1 MELFFQ
7 SIGIFGFLTTVEN
20 LDEVYHPIT
29 KVYNRVAF
37 LRAGYVAFRNGC
49 AFDVVMVKLSR
60 SSCVGLGTTH
70 ADCLNSFLGTVAEW
84 LKRLPGGADV
94 YDCDRGHFALMCFR
108 DSKSDTEELMRK
120 IYDRFCGK
128 WISYNM
134 EVVFPV
140 QLCMVRAPEE
150 VCTIEHMLRL
160 LDLPYSGGIAGLPE
174 TVSAGELE
182 ESTQTRPEQSRFAAE
197 IWEMADNFIAGAE
210 MLTPAERNILQLY
223 VAGHEIADIPELAC
237 VSINTV
243 RKHNKS
249 IYKKLG
255 VGTKEELMLY
265 IEAPSPR
272 GSAGGTER
280 PQKMSNIIAVLRHLS
295 KGMVSVWHHAVFIC
309 SDQKMTKSTQR
320 VLYFYLIYD

>member
-1 MELFFQ
+1 
-7 SIGIFGFLTTVEN
+7 
-20 LDEVYHPIT
+20 
-29 KVYNRVAF
+29 
-37 LRAGYVAFRNGC
+37 
-49 AFDVVMVKLSR
+49 
-60 SSCVGLGTTH
+60 
-70 ADCLNSFLGTVAEW
+70 
-84 LKRLPGGADV
+84 
-94 YDCDRGHFALMCFR
+94 
-108 DSKSDTEELMRK
+108 MRK
-120 IYDRFCGK
+120 IYDRFCRQ
-128 WISYNM
+128 M
-134 EVVFPV
+134 ESVIIWRLCFPW

-160 LDLPYSGGIAGLPE
+160 LDLPYSGGIAGCRS

-265 IEAPSPR
+265 IELLRR
-272 GSAGGTER
+272 GGRLEELNG
-280 PQKMSNIIAVLRHLS
+280 PK
-295 KGMVSVWHHAVFIC
+295 K
-309 SDQKMTKSTQR
+309 
-320 VLYFYLIYD
+320 